1 MCPLLGPPFQP
12 GGCREMGPDA
22 IEFLKVSKLLGEK
35 LGLECEERMGEVARK
50 KAIVGSKQFENTTR
64 NIKIF
69 TKTIVRKLKEIA
81 LSDFFLYIAKIC
93 NQLLQHDCPQES
105 GGHVWNTQ
113 VYVYMLLI

>member
-50 KAIVGSKQFENTTR
+50 KAIVGSK
-64 NIKIF
+64 
-69 TKTIVRKLKEIA
+69 
-81 LSDFFLYIAKIC
+81 
-93 NQLLQHDCPQES
+93 
-105 GGHVWNTQ
+105 
-113 VYVYMLLI
+113 